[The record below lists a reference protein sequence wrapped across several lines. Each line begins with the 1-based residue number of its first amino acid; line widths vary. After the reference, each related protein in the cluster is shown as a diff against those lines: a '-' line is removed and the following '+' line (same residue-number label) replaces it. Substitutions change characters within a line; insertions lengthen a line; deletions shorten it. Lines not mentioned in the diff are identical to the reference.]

1 MSNQECKIRP
11 EIVNINSDVFFLI
24 ALKQANVVVVVTIS
38 TILMLQVMLLML
50 FKMLTLKCSIKWLY

>member
-50 FKMLTLKCSIKWLY
+50 FKMLTL

>member
-24 ALKQANVVVVVTIS
+24 ALKQANVLVVVTIS

-50 FKMLTLKCSIKWLY
+50 FKMLTLKCSIK

>member
-50 FKMLTLKCSIKWLY
+50 FKMLTLKCSIK